1 MKIQSV
7 TANNHKHAFE
17 IATKDGTFTFPYSK
31 VDPSPSPSDPLIE
44 AYVDDELGREGFT
57 YVLKSGAEDSVHIDA
72 VLEYNEDP
80 TYMRDL
86 LVYRLTVE
94 AQKCLEASGLS
105 KREVIRRLGTSAS
118 QFYRLLDQSN
128 HRKSIDRLVVL
139 LRVLNCEVDFT
150 VRPIRTG
157 KSHSSDQRERV
168 AANV

>member
-1 MKIQSV
+1 M
-7 TANNHKHAFE
+7 
-17 IATKDGTFTFPYSK
+17 
-31 VDPSPSPSDPLIE
+31 
-44 AYVDDELGREGFT
+44 
-57 YVLKSGAEDSVHIDA
+57 LKSGAEDSVHIDA

-80 TYMRDL
+80 TYMREL

-94 AQKCLEASGLS
+94 AQKRLEASDLS

-150 VRPIRTG
+150 VRPIRLGNRTPAT
-157 KSHSSDQRERV
+157 KRSE
-168 AANV
+168 